1 VWHNPRLLNI
11 AAGFLTALGLML
23 LTFTGSALVLRSTL
37 FPMREVTVRG
47 ALAHT
52 THGEIERVGQGAV
65 AGNFFGVDLAGV
77 RGAFERLPWVRRVDV
92 RRVWPDRLEVT
103 LEEHVA
109 LARWDGGGAVNTFGE
124 RFAAQA
130 DAQLPLFAAPAG
142 SEAEVTRRYRLFA
155 ERLASLGLHVERVL
169 LSPRYAWQL
178 SLANGLQLV
187 LGRDA
192 ADDPVE
198 ARLARFVAAY
208 PSTVGRAAGKH
219 DYVDLRYTNG
229 FALRVPGA
237 ERAAGSDSSGRK
249 G

>member
-1 VWHNPRLLNI
+1 MWHNPRLLNI
-11 AAGFLTALGLML
+11 AAGFLTAL
-23 LTFTGSALVLRSTL
+23 ALVLLVFTASALALRSKM
-37 FPMREVTVRG
+37 FPVREVTVRG

-52 THGEIERVGQGAV
+52 PQEEIERAGQGAV

-77 RGAFERLPWVRRVDV
+77 RAAFERLPWVRRVDV

-124 RFAAQA
+124 RFAAQP
-130 DAQLPLFAAPAG
+130 DAKLPLFAAPEG

-155 ERLASLGLHVERVL
+155 ERLASLGLRIDRVL
-169 LSPRYAWQL
+169 LSPRFAWQL

-198 ARLARFVAAY
+198 TRLARFVAAY
-208 PSTVGRAAGKH
+208 PATVDRISGRH
-219 DYVDLRYTNG
+219 EYVDLRYSNG
-229 FALRVPGA
+229 FALRLQGA
-237 ERAAGSDSSGRK
+237 QHAGQDLSAHK

>member
-1 VWHNPRLLNI
+1 MWHNPRLLNI
-11 AAGFLTALGLML
+11 AAGFLTALGLVL
-23 LTFTGSALVLRSTL
+23 LALTASALALRSTL
-37 FPMREVTVRG
+37 FPMREVEVRG

-52 THGEIERVGQGAV
+52 SHDEIERIGPGAA
-65 AGNFFGVDLAGV
+65 AGNFFGVDLAAV

-124 RFAAQA
+124 RFAADA
-130 DAQLPLFAAPAG
+130 DMRLPLFAAPAG

-155 ERLASLGLHVERVL
+155 ERLATLGLRIERVL
-169 LSPRYAWQL
+169 LSPRFAWQL

-198 ARLARFVAAY
+198 SRLARFVVAY
-208 PSTVGRAAGKH
+208 PSTVGRIAGKH
-219 DYVDLRYTNG
+219 EYVDLRYANG
-229 FALRVPGA
+229 FALRVQGSD
-237 ERAAGSDSSGRK
+237 RAAGLDSSGQR